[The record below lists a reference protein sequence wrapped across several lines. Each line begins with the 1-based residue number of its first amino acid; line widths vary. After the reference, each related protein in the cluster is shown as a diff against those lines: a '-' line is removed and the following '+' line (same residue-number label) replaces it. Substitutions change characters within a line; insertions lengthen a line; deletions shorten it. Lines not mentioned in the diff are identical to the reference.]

1 MLKKLL
7 VCAAA
12 TLAGSYAVSGQQRGG
27 AKPVPVVNEW
37 PTYGHDP
44 GGMRFSPLTQITPA
58 NVGQVQPAWTYHMKP
73 AGTTAVP
80 APAEPPGEAPP
91 QGRGGRGGRGG
102 AGGFAS
108 GETTPLV
115 VNGVMYVSTPYGRV
129 VALDPITGKE
139 KWVFPLPSGNPST
152 RGVEYFGGDAT
163 TRPQIVFGSSDGK
176 LYSLDAATGEP
187 NDKFGVKGVVDLN
200 TPEILQGLPGNNGLS
215 SPPIMY
221 KHLIITGGRT
231 QEGPAQGPAG
241 DVRAWDVHDG
251 KLVWTFRSVPRKGEP
266 FNDTWEG
273 DSWVKRSG
281 VNVWGLMTVDTQRGI
296 VYMPFGAPATDR
308 YGGDRPGDNLFS
320 SSVVA
325 ADANTGKY
333 LWHFQVV
340 HHDIWDADVANPPI
354 LLDVKRDGKTI
365 PAVGIMS
372 KSGLVFLMDRVTG
385 KSIYGVE
392 ERPVPQ
398 SEIPLER
405 TAKTQPF
412 PLKPAPLSR
421 MTMTM
426 ADIATVTPELE
437 AACRKLVE
445 GVQLGGPY
453 LPNGYNRL
461 RLQFPGNHGGVNWG
475 GASFNPAL
483 GYMFVNTSEYG
494 QLQGYADRT
503 TTAPAAPMSGRGGRD
518 GDPELAQQQP
528 APAGRGRGG
537 RGGGAGNVPYGNVPG
552 GGRFMDQAS
561 KMMCQQPPWGN
572 LTAINV
578 HTGEFAWQVPLG
590 VTDTLPAEKQK
601 TGRPGNGGS
610 IATAGGLVFIGATDD
625 SRFRAFDAKTG
636 KELWVVKLGAAAHA
650 TPSTYQGR
658 DGRQYVVIT
667 STGGG
672 FLDAPTA
679 DDSITAFALPRV
691 AK

>member
-1 MLKKLL
+1 MLRKALVCTALL
-7 VCAAA
+7 VA
-12 TLAGSYAVSGQQRGG
+12 SYTVSGQQARPARPAPAGG
-27 AKPVPVVNEW
+27 DW

-44 GGMRFSPLTQITPA
+44 GGMRYSPLTQITPA
-58 NVGQVQPAWTYHMKP
+58 NVARLEKAWVYHMKP
-73 AGTTAVP
+73 PATAGAPSTDAP
-80 APAEPPGEAPP
+80 APAAGS
-91 QGRGGRGGRGG
+91 GRGGGRGS
-102 AGGFAS
+102 ASGFAS

-115 VNGVMYVSTPYGRV
+115 INGVMFVTTPYGRV
-129 VALDPITGKE
+129 VALDPTSGKE
-139 KWVFPLPSGNPST
+139 VWVFQLPSGNPST
-152 RGVEYFGGDAT
+152 RGVEYFAGDAQT
-163 TRPQIVFGSSDGK
+163 APQIVFGSSDGK
-176 LYSLDAATGEP
+176 LYSLDAKTGKP
-187 NDKFGVKGVVDLN
+187 NEAFGDKGVVDLN
-200 TPEILQGLPGNNGLS
+200 TEEILQGLGGNNGLS

-221 KHLIITGGRT
+221 KHLVITGGRT

-241 DVRAWDVHDG
+241 DVRAWDIHNG
-251 KLVWTFRSVPRKGEP
+251 KLAWTFHSVPRKGEP
-266 FNDTWEG
+266 FNETWEG

-281 VNVWGLMTVDTQRGI
+281 VNVWGLMTVDVQRGI
-296 VYMPFGAPATDR
+296 VFMPFGAPATDR

-354 LLDVKRDGKTI
+354 LLDIRKDGKTI

-372 KSGLVFLMDRVTG
+372 KSGLVFFMDRVTG

-398 SEIPLER
+398 SELPLER

-421 MTMTM
+421 MTMTA
-426 ADIATVTPELE
+426 ADVATVTPELE
-437 AACRKLVE
+437 AACKKLME

-453 LPNGYNRL
+453 LPVGYNRL
-461 RLQFPGNHGGVNWG
+461 RVQFPGNHGGVNWG
-475 GASFNPAL
+475 GASYNPTL

-503 TTAPAAPMSGRGGRD
+503 TTAATTPAGRGN
-518 GDPELAQQQP
+518 GDPELAQAQG
-528 APAGRGRGG
+528 GRGRGRGAG
-537 RGGGAGNVPYGNVPG
+537 RGGGNVPYGNVPG

-572 LTAINV
+572 LTAVNV
-578 HTGEFAWQVPLG
+578 HTGEFAWRVPLG
-590 VTDTLPAEKQK
+590 VTDTLPPDKQK

-610 IATAGGLVFIGATDD
+610 IATAGGLVFVGATDD

-636 KELWVVKLGAAAHA
+636 KEVWTVKLGAAAHA

-679 DDSITAFALPRV
+679 DDSITAFALAAAARR
-691 AK
+691 

>member
-1 MLKKLL
+1 
-7 VCAAA
+7 VC
-12 TLAGSYAVSGQQRGG
+12 TVMVIAGYAVSGQQPRRPPAGG
-27 AKPVPVVNEW
+27 EW

-58 NVGQVQPAWTYHMKP
+58 NVARLEKAWVYHMKP
-73 AGTTAVP
+73 PTAGGSSP
-80 APAEPPGEAPP
+80 DAPSAGAAGS
-91 QGRGGRGGRGG
+91 GRGGGRGS
-102 AGGFAS
+102 ASGFAS

-115 VNGVMYVSTPYGRV
+115 INGVMFVTTPYGRV
-129 VALDPITGKE
+129 VALDPTSGKE
-139 KWVFPLPSGNPST
+139 VWTFELPTGNPST
-152 RGVEYFGGDAT
+152 RGVEYFAGDAQT
-163 TRPQIVFGSSDGK
+163 APQIVFGSSDGK
-176 LYSLDAATGEP
+176 LYSLDAKTGKRNEA
-187 NDKFGVKGVVDLN
+187 FGEKGVVDLN
-200 TPEILQGLPGNNGLS
+200 TEEILQGQPGNNGLS

-221 KHLIITGGRT
+221 KHLVITGGRT

-241 DVRAWDVHDG
+241 DVRAWDIHNG
-251 KLVWTFRSVPRKGEP
+251 KLAWTFHSVPRKGEP
-266 FNDTWEG
+266 FNETWEG

-281 VNVWGLMTVDTQRGI
+281 VNVWGLMTVDVPRGI
-296 VYMPFGAPATDR
+296 VFMPFGAPATDR

-354 LLDVKRDGKTI
+354 LLDIRKDGKTI

-372 KSGLVFLMDRVTG
+372 KSGLVFFMDRITG

-398 SEIPLER
+398 SELPLER

-421 MTMTM
+421 MTMTP
-426 ADIATVTPELE
+426 ADVATVTPELE
-437 AACRKLVE
+437 AACRKLME

-453 LPNGYNRL
+453 LPVGYNRL
-461 RLQFPGNHGGVNWG
+461 RVQFPGNHGGVNWG
-475 GASFNPAL
+475 GASYNPAL

-503 TTAPAAPMSGRGGRD
+503 TSAAAAPAGRGN
-518 GDPELAQQQP
+518 GDPELAQQ
-528 APAGRGRGG
+528 AGRGRGRGAG
-537 RGGGAGNVPYGNVPG
+537 RGGGNVPYGNVPG

-572 LTAINV
+572 LTAVNV
-578 HTGEFAWQVPLG
+578 HTGEFAWRVPLG
-590 VTDTLPAEKQK
+590 VTDTLPPDKQN

-610 IATAGGLVFIGATDD
+610 IATAGGLVFVGATDD

-636 KELWVVKLGAAAHA
+636 SELWTVKLGAAAHA
-650 TPSTYQGR
+650 TPSTYQAQ

-679 DDSITAFALPRV
+679 DDSITAFALPAAARR
-691 AK
+691 